1 MNWIIRDT
9 KKLYFHTN
17 LNNLLNSWI
26 DISEFEWILSDLDV
40 INFTKKKLPIDF
52 NKSFSVITSDD
63 FKKIIETDIQIV
75 WGVISAINKSENP
88 KFDKNNSPFV
98 EGNDNVWINDNF
110 QVENAIFEI
119 TAWDSSYTIIK
130 FKDSE
135 LSKKFKLHFD
145 EAIEL
150 DKYKFFELLI

>member
-1 MNWIIRDT
+1 
-9 KKLYFHTN
+9 LYCHTN
-17 LNNLLNSWI
+17 LNNLLNAWI

-88 KFDKNNSPFV
+88 KFDKNNLPFV
-98 EGNDNVWINDNF
+98 EGNDNIWINDNF

-135 LSKKFKLHFD
+135 LSKKFKLYFD

-150 DKYKFFELLI
+150 DKYKF

>member
-9 KKLYFHTN
+9 KKLYCHTN

-88 KFDKNNSPFV
+88 KFDKNNLPFV
-98 EGNDNVWINDNF
+98 EGNDNIWINDNF

-135 LSKKFKLHFD
+135 LSKKFKLYFD

-150 DKYKFFELLI
+150 DKYKF

>member
-9 KKLYFHTN
+9 KKLYYHTN

-26 DISEFEWILSDLDV
+26 DISEFEWVLSDLDV

-52 NKSFSVITSDD
+52 NKNFSVITSDN

-135 LSKKFKLHFD
+135 SSKKFKLHFD

-150 DKYKFFELLI
+150 DKYKF

>member
-9 KKLYFHTN
+9 KKLYCHTN

-98 EGNDNVWINDNF
+98 EGNDNIWINDNF

-130 FKDSE
+130 FKDPE
-135 LSKKFKLHFD
+135 FSKKFKLYFD

-150 DKYKFFELLI
+150 DKYKF

>member
-9 KKLYFHTN
+9 KKLYCHTD

-26 DISEFEWILSDLDV
+26 DISKFEWVLSDLDV

-75 WGVISAINKSENP
+75 WGVISTINKSENP
-88 KFDKNNSPFV
+88 KIDKFNSPFV

-110 QVENAIFEI
+110 QIENAIFEI

-135 LSKKFKLHFD
+135 LSKKFKLYFD

-150 DKYKFFELLI
+150 DKYKF

>member
-9 KKLYFHTN
+9 KKLYCHTN

-26 DISEFEWILSDLDV
+26 DISEFEWVLSDLDV

-52 NKSFSVITSDD
+52 NKSFSVIKSDN

-75 WGVISAINKSENP
+75 WGVISAINKSENL
-88 KFDKNNSPFV
+88 KFDKNDSPFV

-150 DKYKFFELLI
+150 DKYKF

>member
-9 KKLYFHTN
+9 KKLYCHTN

-26 DISEFEWILSDLDV
+26 DISEFEWVLSDLDV

-52 NKSFSVITSDD
+52 NKSFSVITSDN

-130 FKDSE
+130 FKDPE

-150 DKYKFFELLI
+150 DKYNF

>member
-1 MNWIIRDT
+1 M
-9 KKLYFHTN
+9 YCHTN

-98 EGNDNVWINDNF
+98 EGNNNVWINDNF

-119 TAWDSSYTIIK
+119 TAWDSSYAIIK

-135 LSKKFKLHFD
+135 LSKKFKLYFD

-150 DKYKFFELLI
+150 DKYKF

>member
-9 KKLYFHTN
+9 KKLYCHTN

-135 LSKKFKLHFD
+135 LSKKFKLYFD

-150 DKYKFFELLI
+150 DKYKF

>member
-88 KFDKNNSPFV
+88 KFDKNNLPFV
-98 EGNDNVWINDNF
+98 EGNDNIWINDNF

-135 LSKKFKLHFD
+135 LSKKFKLYFD

-150 DKYKFFELLI
+150 DKYKF

>member
-1 MNWIIRDT
+1 MNWIIRDSE
-9 KKLYFHTN
+9 KLDCHTN
-17 LNNLLNSWI
+17 LNNLLKSWI
-26 DISEFEWILSDLDV
+26 DISEFKWILSDLDV

-52 NKSFSVITSDD
+52 NKSFSVITSDN

-110 QVENAIFEI
+110 QVENAIFKI

-150 DKYKFFELLI
+150 DKYKF

>member
-1 MNWIIRDT
+1 LNWIIRDT
-9 KKLYFHTN
+9 KKLYCHTN

-98 EGNDNVWINDNF
+98 EGNNNVWINDNF

-135 LSKKFKLHFD
+135 LSKKFKLYFD

-150 DKYKFFELLI
+150 DKYKF

>member
-9 KKLYFHTN
+9 KKLYCHTN

-98 EGNDNVWINDNF
+98 EGNNNVWINDNF

-135 LSKKFKLHFD
+135 LSKKFKLYFD

-150 DKYKFFELLI
+150 DKYKF

>member
-1 MNWIIRDT
+1 M
-9 KKLYFHTN
+9 YYHTN

-26 DISEFEWILSDLDV
+26 DISEFEWVLSDLDV

-52 NKSFSVITSDD
+52 NKSFSVITSDN

-150 DKYKFFELLI
+150 DKYKF

>member
-9 KKLYFHTN
+9 KKLYCHTN
-17 LNNLLNSWI
+17 LNNLLNVWI

-88 KFDKNNSPFV
+88 KFDKNNLPFV
-98 EGNDNVWINDNF
+98 EGNDNIWINDNF

-135 LSKKFKLHFD
+135 LSKKFKLYFD

-150 DKYKFFELLI
+150 DKYKF

>member
-1 MNWIIRDT
+1 M
-9 KKLYFHTN
+9 YCHTN
-17 LNNLLNSWI
+17 LNNLLNAWI

-88 KFDKNNSPFV
+88 KFDKNNLPFV
-98 EGNDNVWINDNF
+98 EGNDNIWINDNF

-135 LSKKFKLHFD
+135 LSKKFKLYFD

-150 DKYKFFELLI
+150 DKYKF

>member
-9 KKLYFHTN
+9 KKLYCHTN

-88 KFDKNNSPFV
+88 KFDKNNLPFV
-98 EGNDNVWINDNF
+98 EGNDNIWINDNF

-150 DKYKFFELLI
+150 DKYKF

>member
-1 MNWIIRDT
+1 M
-9 KKLYFHTN
+9 YCHTN

-98 EGNDNVWINDNF
+98 EGNNNVWINDNF

-135 LSKKFKLHFD
+135 LSKKFKLYFD

-150 DKYKFFELLI
+150 DKYKF

>member
-9 KKLYFHTN
+9 KKLYCHTN

-26 DISEFEWILSDLDV
+26 DISEFEWVLSDLDV

-52 NKSFSVITSDD
+52 NKSFSVITSDN

-150 DKYKFFELLI
+150 DKYKF

>member
-9 KKLYFHTN
+9 KKLYCHTN
-17 LNNLLNSWI
+17 LNNILNSWI

-98 EGNDNVWINDNF
+98 EGNNNVWINDNF

-135 LSKKFKLHFD
+135 LSKKFKLYFD

-150 DKYKFFELLI
+150 DKYKF

>member
-1 MNWIIRDT
+1 M
-9 KKLYFHTN
+9 YCHTN

-26 DISEFEWILSDLDV
+26 DISEFEWVLSDLDV

-52 NKSFSVITSDD
+52 NKSFSVIKSDN

-75 WGVISAINKSENP
+75 WGIISAINKSENL
-88 KFDKNNSPFV
+88 KFDKNDSPFV

-150 DKYKFFELLI
+150 DKYKF